1 MMMTMFSKREPP
13 VLGTSPNYRKVRGE
27 DFPREKNICYKL
39 TFQVALSQSIPLL
52 FVLSL
57 FLRMRVNNWKWKWNN
72 KKFDI
77 PVFIEELAKYIKKK
91 IN

>member
-1 MMMTMFSKREPP
+1 
-13 VLGTSPNYRKVRGE
+13 
-27 DFPREKNICYKL
+27 
-39 TFQVALSQSIPLL
+39 
-52 FVLSL
+52 
-57 FLRMRVNNWKWKWNN
+57 MRVNNWKWKWNN